1 MRRWR
6 SSSKLFILALSFFAS
21 SAFAQLTT
29 TPSTDMQFATQL
41 VDQVAFGMQVL
52 SISDPASTQEE
63 LPGLGHKF
71 ELLGVMVRDTDPE
84 NSSGGSG
91 ASGGGVGGNEGIS
104 ATMTPT
110 SVALALRNTPPG
122 IKIAAFTNQLGLKY
136 FFVGTR
142 TCGGGS
148 PRITLLVD
156 ANGDGVFDQSSG
168 DFAVHGH
175 VNPPVF
181 TACPINTWMYE
192 NLTDRLKR
200 WESTP
205 ATATGCGPVGAPTTC
220 TWDEL
225 KTRVTALFPNH
236 KIPAGFLVDDSCSF
250 FAPACGK
257 AHYDLVTIENRTL
270 EIWQDTVKK

>member
-1 MRRWR
+1 
-6 SSSKLFILALSFFAS
+6 
-21 SAFAQLTT
+21 
-29 TPSTDMQFATQL
+29 
-41 VDQVAFGMQVL
+41 MQVL
-52 SISDPASTQEE
+52 SMSDPASTQEE

-84 NSSGGSG
+84 NASGGSG

-175 VNPPVF
+175 VNPLAVF
-181 TACPINTWMYE
+181 TACPMNTWMYE
-192 NLTDRLKR
+192 NVTDKLKR

-205 ATATGCGPVGAPTTC
+205 A
-220 TWDEL
+220 
-225 KTRVTALFPNH
+225 
-236 KIPAGFLVDDSCSF
+236 
-250 FAPACGK
+250 
-257 AHYDLVTIENRTL
+257 
-270 EIWQDTVKK
+270 